1 MWGKVPV
8 TSIGI
13 SMEEQR
19 NFPATLWYDT
29 LMSHGPRKSSH
40 SEASDCWDQSRTG
53 DQITGRDGRK
63 PELCQHRMRE
73 VGAGNALTL
82 YLIKLGPLLL
92 LTENL
97 VCLCENLL
105 KNLSFCDYTKG
116 RKYTQQRR
124 RDILCTGGPPSQHG
138 IHTTLSPV
146 WSQRQQKINDL
157 TMGSAELAVLLLRKA
172 EVMIA
177 FVERLLCAG

>member
-1 MWGKVPV
+1 MPSEASREKPNEYSHSSEDRCSARSQHRADSLWWQP
-8 TSIGI
+8 
-13 SMEEQR
+13 MPLR
-19 NFPATLWYDT
+19 PNFPFVLWCPVAVSPHIPHRCSNIHVRISASHFHLHLYWRAKKLPSNPLISQPSDT

-53 DQITGRDGRK
+53 DQITGKDGRK

-97 VCLCENLL
+97 VFLCEDLL
-105 KNLSFCDYTKG
+105 KNLSFCD
-116 RKYTQQRR
+116 
-124 RDILCTGGPPSQHG
+124 
-138 IHTTLSPV
+138 
-146 WSQRQQKINDL
+146 
-157 TMGSAELAVLLLRKA
+157 
-172 EVMIA
+172 
-177 FVERLLCAG
+177 

>member
-1 MWGKVPV
+1 MPSEASREKPNEYSHSSEDRCSARAQHRADSLWWQPMPLRPNFPFVLWCPVAVSPHIPHRCSNIHVRKVPV

-97 VCLCENLL
+97 VFLCEDLL
-105 KNLSFCDYTKG
+105 KNLSFCD
-116 RKYTQQRR
+116 
-124 RDILCTGGPPSQHG
+124 
-138 IHTTLSPV
+138 
-146 WSQRQQKINDL
+146 
-157 TMGSAELAVLLLRKA
+157 
-172 EVMIA
+172 
-177 FVERLLCAG
+177 

>member
-1 MWGKVPV
+1 MLWCPVAVSPHIPHRCSTPMWGKVSV
-8 TSIGI
+8 ISIFISIG
-13 SMEEQR
+13 EQR

-29 LMSHGPRKSSH
+29 LMSHWPRKSSH

-97 VCLCENLL
+97 VCLCEDLL
-105 KNLSFCDYTKG
+105 KKNFLWLVTPRVECIHSKGGGISYAQVDLPFNMTSTQPCLLSDH
-116 RKYTQQRR
+116 
-124 RDILCTGGPPSQHG
+124 S
-138 IHTTLSPV
+138 
-146 WSQRQQKINDL
+146 
-157 TMGSAELAVLLLRKA
+157 GSKK
-172 EVMIA
+172 
-177 FVERLLCAG
+177 